1 VAKSRRQ
8 SGDKTKDV
16 KKTTLSKRDGLNAI
30 LNREK
35 YEKEDKVTRNNR
47 SKLIISFNLP
57 SYAVQ
62 SSEEGSKPDAAF
74 ERGGTFWLT
83 FQCGLLGCNER
94 GLRGQ
99 S

>member
-1 VAKSRRQ
+1 MATGQYEHQYTSLVA
-8 SGDKTKDV
+8 
-16 KKTTLSKRDGLNAI
+16 TLSKRDGLNAI
-30 LNREK
+30 LNREN

-47 SKLIISFNLP
+47 RKLIISFILP